1 MITEAILVNGEPR
14 KRVKKKKR
22 GGPWLTPAFKNT
34 EEERVTANCISNE
47 QGQRNMIEVSNVAE
61 IKIDHLNGKYAVSS
75 NIKEIKLDNKKN
87 TKKKTLHFRKEE
99 FIHHFL

>member
-1 MITEAILVNGEPR
+1 
-14 KRVKKKKR
+14 
-22 GGPWLTPAFKNT
+22 
-34 EEERVTANCISNE
+34 
-47 QGQRNMIEVSNVAE
+47 MIEVSNVAE

-99 FIHHFL
+99 FIHPFL